1 MKRLCL
7 VPFALVFLLAGV
19 QPSQAVTITYTHTWD
34 SNETSGTVRLFRNGV
49 PSVVGVSKPFP
60 GTLGDDPTY
69 FDTLGFQVAPGTRVI
84 VRTLDS
90 PIYSFFS
97 LYDTSF
103 NPLSLSAN
111 YLGDAGSSG
120 PGVVFGI
127 TGPASGSV
135 LLVANSV
142 FGNDS
147 IGQLAHAEVTVPEPG
162 SLILL
167 GTGLVALALRR
178 RKQV

>member
-34 SNETSGTVRLFRNGV
+34 GTEASGSLRLFRNGV

-60 GTLGDDPTY
+60 GTVANIPTY
-69 FDTLGFQVAPGTRVI
+69 FDTLGFQVAPGARVI
-84 VRTLDS
+84 VKTLDS
-90 PIYSFFS
+90 PNYSFFS

-103 NPLSLSAN
+103 NLLSLSAN
-111 YLGDAGSSG
+111 YLGDAGRSG

-135 LLVANSV
+135 LLVANSTD
-142 FGNDS
+142 GNTA
-147 IGQLAHAEVTVPEPG
+147 IGQIAHAEVTVPEPA
-162 SLILL
+162 SLLLL
-167 GTGLVALALRR
+167 GTGLAALALRR
-178 RKQV
+178 RK